1 MAKYLVWDL
10 CQTIAPTA
18 EQISVTT
25 NKSYILYQKDYPIM
39 FREISTENFVRKR
52 EDWRK
57 TSLGVIVCSV
67 VYALVMNVLYDR
79 LPIRIINFHHWFM
92 LILVVANFVLSFYVG
107 KILSVCPVCHQM
119 IPTTR
124 GRHQSLREK
133 PRFFGNGPLPDYC
146 PHCGENFKQYKTFE
160 FEQY

>member
-1 MAKYLVWDL
+1 
-10 CQTIAPTA
+10 
-18 EQISVTT
+18 
-25 NKSYILYQKDYPIM
+25 M

-92 LILVVANFVLSFYVG
+92 LILVVANFLLSFYVG
-107 KILSVCPVCHQM
+107 KVLSVCPVCHQM

-124 GRHQSLREK
+124 GRYQSLRENLVFLATDHCQTIVHTVVK
-133 PRFFGNGPLPDYC
+133 TLNNIKLLNLNSIKQPFGAV
-146 PHCGENFKQYKTFE
+146 FSFI
-160 FEQY
+160 